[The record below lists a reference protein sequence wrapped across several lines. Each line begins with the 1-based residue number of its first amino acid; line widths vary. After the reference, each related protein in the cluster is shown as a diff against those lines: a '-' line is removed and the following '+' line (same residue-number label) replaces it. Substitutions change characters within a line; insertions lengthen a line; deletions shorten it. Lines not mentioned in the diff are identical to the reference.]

1 MICLSLSSGEYPY
14 HYSPKFKISFDWNWL
29 KNVERVK
36 WLARKLPWN
45 IRELSN
51 SMAGAV
57 HERERRKKVHF
68 VVNNAFI
75 VK

>member
-1 MICLSLSSGEYPY
+1 M
-14 HYSPKFKISFDWNWL
+14 

-36 WLARKLPWN
+36 WLSGKLPWN